1 MSLLKAN
8 RALEPRKSCK
18 SNCMHRTTRLVIFTA
33 LAAPFVLSAPS
44 LGIPEANADCQRD
57 RHGLC
62 KATGRPE
69 LEVVNRANKEVR
81 CDLLDYDRNRK
92 NGRYYAAH
100 ASVTVAAKKT
110 KRNKHRFVNRAKI
123 GAICYFTED
132 YPRAPALTLKN
143 GLGPG
148 PFHRT
153 DHFPDAKRGKVI
165 LTVMSNLSNVTV
177 GSTTKSS
184 PAPRQARPG
193 RAR

>member
-81 CDLLDYDRNRK
+81 CDLLDYDSD
-92 NGRYYAAH
+92 GFYDM
-100 ASVTVAAKKT
+100 
-110 KRNKHRFVNRAKI
+110 
-123 GAICYFTED
+123 E
-132 YPRAPALTLKN
+132 TLEYCCWDC
-143 GLGPG
+143 LGEEEQ
-148 PFHRT
+148 
-153 DHFPDAKRGKVI
+153 DEIEESEV
-165 LTVMSNLSNVTV
+165 SNEND
-177 GSTTKSS
+177 
-184 PAPRQARPG
+184 
-193 RAR
+193 